1 MKKTWGM
8 AVLGLCLS
16 MTVARAQ
23 NTQDWTLDVHLLTS
37 IPADRPDVG
46 DGVGWSGQALA
57 ANDSALF
64 GRWGQQGTRSYGLH
78 SSESGQSRS
87 VGLRV

>member
-8 AVLGLCLS
+8 AVLGFCLS

-37 IPADRPDVG
+37 IPAGRPDVG
-46 DGVGWSGQALA
+46 AGAGWSG
-57 ANDSALF
+57 
-64 GRWGQQGTRSYGLH
+64 GRWRPMIARCLAGGTAGRRLRRLH
-78 SSESGQSRS
+78 PSEFG
-87 VGLRV
+87 